1 VEQPVGASLDR
12 SLTSRPETD
21 DRADQEIDQF
31 IARRHAQRRGSE
43 DRGEA
48 PWVES
53 ERRAQ
58 AARDARLRLE
68 WSESTTTARQAAYE
82 PTSTLSLH
90 TTNSRPI
97 SIYRK
102 EQHEDY
108 CADKGRVRGQER
120 RHPK

>member
-68 WSESTTTARQAAYE
+68 WSERVPPPPGKPLTSQPRRSHCIPRTA
-82 PTSTLSLH
+82 
-90 TTNSRPI
+90 
-97 SIYRK
+97 
-102 EQHEDY
+102 
-108 CADKGRVRGQER
+108 GQ
-120 RHPK
+120 